1 MNKEIER
8 KYAVKYIP
16 EDFKIE
22 SVVYIKQAFIYR
34 DKLTLIRVRDIKEN
48 ILQILKNIFIQ

>member
-16 EDFKIE
+16 KDFKVE
-22 SVVYIKQAFIYR
+22 SVVYIKQGS
-34 DKLTLIRVRDIKEN
+34 KLS
-48 ILQILKNIFIQ
+48 

>member
-16 EDFKIE
+16 KDFKVE

-34 DKLTLIRVRDIKEN
+34 DKLTLIRVRDIKRS
-48 ILQILKNIFIQ
+48 IL